1 MDNAHIDVEM
11 RSRYIGNLTEELRKD
26 KRRIDHFRKIL
37 EKKPIII
44 PVKID
49 MQGAL
54 AQAKVLQGQIQ
65 QALSKQTPVIL
76 GPTGSAA
83 RSSLLSS
90 ATATGNLSTTV
101 RKTRSGTFITTTVD
115 QVAPGVTRTTARNGQ
130 GKELSVSER
139 DITNVRR
146 LQEALKEVARMSS
159 EYQRAGA
166 RGDIAGQRAVIARQ
180 IDAIGGQGGI
190 LAQAAKS
197 GLTGS
202 PIYDRAEARLDRL
215 RATMGR
221 LEGREE
227 TLADRAARDNRSRTF
242 ERREKRWSRG
252 IDSRLDANDVEL
264 TRAKAIKDQTAR
276 EAELNRVLSERRAL
290 LQRNLE
296 FFQKLDTLSQKQGH
310 QNLADRAFRRTI
322 GAFNALDQH
331 DKDAAKLGIDQ
342 QRKADAA
349 AEAERKKN
357 AATTRANRQVELE
370 RMIQDE
376 VAATR
381 RSIKESQAEERQ
393 AKAGARNA
401 RERGNI
407 TEAAAERRQ
416 RIYQGSAAR
425 LTALEATA
433 DREGFGRLGLKARA
447 ASNSAA
453 SAGVDQMH
461 RFAAA
466 TRASGHALDFH
477 SNQLV
482 RNALSFAK
490 WYGPMQA
497 VLGFVRAFNAGLSGM
512 VDVDRKFA
520 TLRAVFR
527 GTAEEAQLLKEET
540 LQLAVVNARSAE
552 EAMDA
557 SIRFSR
563 LGLTRVQV
571 LKATETAL
579 MAANVAEVD
588 AAYAAEKLSAI
599 YASYKLTVDD
609 LPVVLNRLNAISNR
623 YNVTNKDMLEGISR
637 VAAVARGVKLE
648 LRDLEG
654 IIAAAVGATGRP
666 GQEIGTALRY
676 VITNTARPETI
687 SQLKEQF
694 NFDMTRPTG
703 DMKTYLEI
711 LQDLA
716 ALYPTLNSYE
726 QKRLLDITAGS
737 RQASKFAEILGNFNQ
752 AQALTIEAALDTNSA
767 FRENQLIADS
777 LAGQLQSLTAE
788 WTALWSAIGDTGVID
803 NVSQSIS
810 QITRQIDEYTK
821 SLNKNRQNIG
831 ANVVQDRNL
840 REDLAFLTGSHEGI
854 TFNARRDYTSDEL
867 TQADKIAKEIKR
879 MLESGEGPSSFGR
892 DVVVDGKKVG
902 SLQPFL
908 GKEYFTGTGAFDR
921 YKSFTPADLD
931 RISADIEKQS
941 TSNSIDTLSALRERA
956 AAVPRLLESLARVRA
971 EIERGGDPITIG
983 KDFEALAKAQRSLPG
998 GGMTFAQNYTG
1009 TRSAIQGGDKSTALA
1024 GVDAFV
1030 ANAQQHEAAIRDAF
1044 EKARTAEVTRLE
1056 DLLNKAQ
1063 EAESEIASAFKD
1075 VEPGTAKWDELTDKL
1090 EDAQKETKA
1099 LSDSLQSAKQDA
1111 NELATQAIK
1120 SFAPLEEWFASL
1132 RGEMESLNQL
1142 REKILGG
1149 DGAPIS
1155 RQIMVGQ
1162 TGARA
1167 TLDALQSLRSQEASK
1182 LADLEQRRSSGESG
1196 LDEEI
1201 SKRDEILSRINTEIL
1216 AEEKS
1221 VAAAEKKLAILERTL
1236 HIQEAIDAG
1245 RGLAR
1250 DFSAR
1255 LGIGLTDTDRN
1266 LSIFRGITTEGN
1278 SIATTGPH
1286 IPLGM
1291 ESQGALGQLLEYEK
1305 TMRSIIEGLNSRT
1318 NTLHTD
1324 LANLPLQFQQDLQ
1337 SIREGDAETRARR
1350 MAGMRVR
1357 LDGIRGRDPNASETD
1372 QQFNEL
1378 QQNLRRMQELEG
1390 TDAGGDRLRQTEL
1403 ITEYSE
1409 RRQRAEEL
1417 AYSLMEREAS
1427 LLQER
1432 AGLEGN
1438 ITEEQRRQ
1446 TEEASKRLL
1455 MADREDQLRAA
1466 ALSRTLRDSGP
1477 ISEDEFFYL
1486 SQGTRQVA
1494 ANYLPGHFPYL
1505 DQNDGSGG
1513 GRNGRTENRPG
1524 EIDAELNRLRGI
1536 LPDLTRTLESL
1547 NNTPPDSLNE
1557 SIADLN
1563 RDLADKRTEL
1573 TGELDQITNALPGFR
1588 VQLEDFTN
1596 RITALTAPGGAFALP
1611 QTPIQNAPDLATMQP
1626 QVTVNLDAITVSVEV
1641 TKELETLT
1649 RGYIKREMAA
1659 MEKRLSKILSTPTAP
1674 DTSGAGAS
1682 SF

>member
-1 MDNAHIDVEM
+1 MEDARIDVEM
-11 RSRYIGNLTEELRKD
+11 RSRYIGNLAAELRKD
-26 KRRIDHFRKIL
+26 QRRIDNFRRIL
-37 EKKPIII
+37 ERKPIII

-54 AQAKVLQGQIQ
+54 AQAKVLQGEIQ
-65 QALSKQTPVIL
+65 KALSKQTPIIL

-83 RSSLLSS
+83 RSSLLTS
-90 ATATGNLSTTV
+90 AAGSGNLSTVIKRTPAGTFTTTSDQIAPGI
-101 RKTRSGTFITTTVD
+101 TRS
-115 QVAPGVTRTTARNGQ
+115 RTTNGS
-130 GKELSVSER
+130 GKELMVSER
-139 DITNVRR
+139 DISNVRR
-146 LQEALKEVARMSS
+146 FQEALKDVSRLSA

-166 RGDIAGQRAVIARQ
+166 RNDTAGQRAVIARQ
-180 IDAIGGQGGI
+180 IDAIGGQNGI
-190 LAQAAKS
+190 LAQAAKG
-197 GLTGS
+197 GLSGS
-202 PIYDRAEARLDRL
+202 PIFDRAEARLDRL
-215 RATMGR
+215 RATMAR

-227 TLADRAARDNRSRTF
+227 TLADRTRRDERGRTF

-276 EAELNRVLSERRAL
+276 EAELNRVLGERRAIL
-290 LQRNLE
+290 ERNLD
-296 FFQKLDTLSQKQGH
+296 FFRKLDEHSQRQGN

-322 GAFNALDQH
+322 GASGALDQH

-357 AATTRANRQVELE
+357 AAASRSARQLELE

-381 RSIKESQAEERQ
+381 KAVKLSQAEERQ
-393 AKAGARNA
+393 LKAGARNA
-401 RERGNI
+401 RERSDIAG
-407 TEAAAERRQ
+407 AAAERRQ
-416 RIYQGSAAR
+416 TLYQGSAAR

-433 DREGFGRLGLKARA
+433 DREGFGRTGLKARA

-453 SAGVDQMH
+453 NASVDQMN
-461 RFAAA
+461 RFTSA

-477 SNQLV
+477 SSQLA
-482 RNALSFAK
+482 RNALTFAK
-490 WYGPMQA
+490 WYGPMQL
-497 VLGFVRAFNAGLSGM
+497 VLGSLRALNSGLAGM

-540 LQLAVVNARSAE
+540 LQLATVNARSAE

-563 LGLTRVQV
+563 LGMTRVQV

-687 SQLKEQF
+687 KQLKESF

-703 DMKTYLEI
+703 DMKSYLEI

-737 RQASKFAEILGNFNQ
+737 RHASKFAEILGNFNQ

-777 LAGQLQSLTAE
+777 LAGQLQSLAAE

-803 NVSQSIS
+803 SMSQQLS
-810 QITRQIDEYTK
+810 QLTRQIDEITGA
-821 SLNKNRQNIG
+821 LNKNRQNIG
-831 ANVVQDRNL
+831 ANPVQDRNL
-840 REDLAFLTGSHEGI
+840 REDLAFLTGGHEGFFR
-854 TFNARRDYTSDEL
+854 TARRDYTPTEL
-867 TQADKIAKEIKR
+867 GQAQKIAMEIKR
-879 MLESGEGPSSFGR
+879 MIDSGETGFAGK
-892 DVVVDGKKVG
+892 DVMVDGKNVG
-902 SLQPFL
+902 MIQKIL
-908 GKEYFTGTGAFDR
+908 GRHYFRGGSTFDGIR
-921 YKSFTPADLD
+921 SFDSADLD
-931 RISADIEKQS
+931 SIAAAIDKQQ
-941 TSNSIDTLSALRERA
+941 TTNAIDTLSALRERA

-971 EIERGGDPITIG
+971 EIERGGDPIAIG
-983 KDFEALAKAQRSLPG
+983 KDFEALAKSQRSLPG

-1009 TRSAIQGGDKSTALA
+1009 TRSAIQSGDKSTALA
-1024 GVDAFV
+1024 GLDAFT
-1030 ANAQQHEAAIRDAF
+1030 ANAKQHEASILEAF
-1044 EKARTAEVTRLE
+1044 ERARTAEVSRLE
-1056 DLLNKAQ
+1056 GLLGEAQ
-1063 EAESEIASAFKD
+1063 SLESEIAASFSDA
-1075 VEPGTAKWDELTDKL
+1075 EPGTAKWDELTDKL

-1111 NELATQAIK
+1111 NELASQAVK
-1120 SFAPLEEWFASL
+1120 SFAPLEQWFASL
-1132 RGEMESLNQL
+1132 RGEMETLNQL

-1149 DGAPIS
+1149 EVAPIS

-1162 TGARA
+1162 TNARS
-1167 TLDALQSLRSQEASK
+1167 TLDALNSLRFDESSR
-1182 LADLEQRRSSGESG
+1182 LADLQKKRDSGATD
-1196 LDEEI
+1196 LDDEI
-1201 SKRDEILSRINTEIL
+1201 AKRDEILSRIDTEIL
-1216 AEEKS
+1216 AEQKA
-1221 VAAAEKKLAILERTL
+1221 VDAAEKKLAILERTL
-1236 HIQEAIDAG
+1236 HIQEAISAG
-1245 RGLAR
+1245 AEIAR
-1250 DFSAR
+1250 NFTAR

-1266 LSIFRGITTEGN
+1266 IATFRGIAGEGN

-1286 IPLGM
+1286 IPLGT

-1305 TMRSIIEGLNSRT
+1305 SMRAIIASMTGRS

-1324 LANLPLQFQQDLQ
+1324 LANLPLQSAKDLEA
-1337 SIREGDAETRARR
+1337 IRQGDSDERARR

-1357 LDGIRGRDPNASETD
+1357 LDGIRSLDPNANQTD
-1372 QQFNEL
+1372 QQFSEL
-1378 QQNLRRMQELEG
+1378 QRHLSRMQEIENSPSS
-1390 TDAGGDRLRQTEL
+1390 GDRAQETER
-1403 ITEYSE
+1403 IAEYAE
-1409 RRQRAEEL
+1409 RRQKAEEL
-1417 AYSLMEREAS
+1417 AYSLMDREAS

-1432 AGLEGN
+1432 AGLERE
-1438 ITEEQRRQ
+1438 ITEEQRNQ
-1446 TEEASKRLL
+1446 TDEAAKRLL

-1466 ALSRTLRDSGP
+1466 ALARTLRDTGP
-1477 ISEDEFFYL
+1477 ISQDEFFYL
-1486 SQGTRQVA
+1486 SPETRQTA
-1494 ANYLPGHFPYL
+1494 ANYLPGQFPFL
-1505 DQNDGSGG
+1505 QQDQGSG
-1513 GRNGRTENRPG
+1513 RNKPDSRPG
-1524 EIDAELNRLRGI
+1524 EIDAELNRLRSI
-1536 LPDLTRTLESL
+1536 LPDLSRTLESL
-1547 NNTPPDSLNE
+1547 NSTPPDSLNE
-1557 SIADLN
+1557 SIAELN
-1563 RDLADKRTEL
+1563 RDLATKREEL
-1573 TGELDQITNALPGFR
+1573 TGELDQITKSLPSFR
-1588 VQLEDFTN
+1588 AELENFAN
-1596 RITALTAPGGAFALP
+1596 KITELTSPGGAFALP
-1611 QTPIQNAPDLATMQP
+1611 QTPLETPPDLATMQP
-1626 QVTVNLDAITVSVEV
+1626 QVNVNIDAITVSVEV
-1641 TKELETLT
+1641 TKEVESLT
-1649 RGYIKREMAA
+1649 RSYIKREMAA
-1659 MEKRLSKILSTPTAP
+1659 MEKRLAKVFAPSTSP
-1674 DTSGAGAS
+1674 DTTGAGSAS
-1682 SF
+1682 F